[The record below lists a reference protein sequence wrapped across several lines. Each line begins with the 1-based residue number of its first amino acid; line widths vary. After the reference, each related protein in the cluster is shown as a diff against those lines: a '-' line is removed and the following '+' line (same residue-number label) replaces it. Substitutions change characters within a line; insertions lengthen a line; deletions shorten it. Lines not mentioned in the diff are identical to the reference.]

1 MASSDDDKPL
11 TPEDMRLWLRDEVRH
26 VMKAADLQINDAT
39 DFVTAYLAGK
49 LSPEQAAARMSRY
62 DERWGERALEVV
74 MNGETTNRQDIA
86 DKEILTKLDAQRKR
100 EETSWEES
108 MSRIGNL
115 AGKHQRGS

>member
-49 LSPEQAAARMSRY
+49 LSPEQAEERKSRY
-62 DERWGERALEVV
+62 DERWGERTLEVV
-74 MNGETTNRQDIA
+74 MNREATNRQDIA
-86 DKEILTKLDAQRKR
+86 DKEILAKLDAQRKH
-100 EETSWEES
+100 EEKNWGQS
-108 MSRIGNL
+108 MTLRSL
-115 AGKHQRGS
+115 PGKHQRGS